1 MAGKYDGLAKVIIQN
16 VGGKRN
22 ILYLEH
28 CFTRLRFRLKDEG
41 AANAEMLRNTEGVVN
56 VIISGG
62 QFQIVIGTH
71 VPDVYEAVLKA
82 AHLNQGQP
90 ESGQGEKSGL
100 VDVISGVFMPAIGLL
115 CACGIV
121 KGLLVMLTTLGLMTA
136 DRGTY
141 QILYA
146 VGDCIFYFFPVILG
160 YTAAKKFKC
169 NEVIGI
175 AIGCTMIYP
184 AIISVMAGE
193 PVSTLFAGS
202 IFESKIYMNFLG
214 IPVILNN
221 YSSTVIP
228 VILAVWFGSKVERKM
243 KEWSPAVV
251 KSFLVPLVTLVVT
264 VPITFLVIGPVA
276 TWLSNIIGM
285 ITEALFNLSPIVF
298 GLFVGAFWQVFV
310 IFGVHQGM
318 IPIVLN
324 NMATMGYDVIF
335 AATCAGCF
343 TQVAVLAAIVI
354 RTKNKNLRSTSISA
368 LFSGIFGITEPAIY
382 GVTLPL
388 KTPFIISCAAS
399 GIAGAIAVAGGTR
412 YFNMGGQG
420 IFCFTCY
427 INPDGSSTSLVF
439 SLIAVGIA
447 MVISFAAMMI
457 LFKDKEENQTKE
469 IKAEE
474 TGMEEAESMKAEESV
489 KADVTQSGEE
499 IESPL
504 TGRLVALCDVE
515 DEAFSQG
522 VLGKGIAVEPEEGC
536 VYAPADGTVSAIFPT
551 GHAIGMVTD
560 QGAELLIH
568 IGMDTVKL
576 NGEGFRVMAANGDH
590 VKKGQK
596 LVEFDLEFIKKSG
609 YSPITPVIVANTAA
623 YRDIIPVDAK
633 HRKAGEPLLILAGK
647 EQGQHD

>member
-1 MAGKYDGLAKVIIQN
+1 M
-16 VGGKRN
+16 
-22 ILYLEH
+22 
-28 CFTRLRFRLKDEG
+28 
-41 AANAEMLRNTEGVVN
+41 
-56 VIISGG
+56 
-62 QFQIVIGTH
+62 
-71 VPDVYEAVLKA
+71 
-82 AHLNQGQP
+82 
-90 ESGQGEKSGL
+90 
-100 VDVISGVFMPAIGLL
+100 
-115 CACGIV
+115 
-121 KGLLVMLTTLGLMTA
+121 
-136 DRGTY
+136 
-141 QILYA
+141 
-146 VGDCIFYFFPVILG
+146 
-160 YTAAKKFKC
+160 
-169 NEVIGI
+169 
-175 AIGCTMIYP
+175 
-184 AIISVMAGE
+184 
-193 PVSTLFAGS
+193 
-202 IFESKIYMNFLG
+202 
-214 IPVILNN
+214 
-221 YSSTVIP
+221 
-228 VILAVWFGSKVERKM
+228 
-243 KEWSPAVV
+243 
-251 KSFLVPLVTLVVT
+251 
-264 VPITFLVIGPVA
+264 
-276 TWLSNIIGM
+276 
-285 ITEALFNLSPIVF
+285 
-298 GLFVGAFWQVFV
+298 
-310 IFGVHQGM
+310 
-318 IPIVLN
+318 LN

-522 VLGKGIAVEPEEGC
+522 ILGKGIAAVSYTHLDVYKRQGC
-536 VYAPADGTVSAIFPT
+536 RIRRLEWK
-551 GHAIGMVTD
+551 
-560 QGAELLIH
+560 GA
-568 IGMDTVKL
+568 V
-576 NGEGFRVMAANGDH
+576 
-590 VKKGQK
+590 
-596 LVEFDLEFIKKSG
+596 
-609 YSPITPVIVANTAA
+609 
-623 YRDIIPVDAK
+623 
-633 HRKAGEPLLILAGK
+633 
-647 EQGQHD
+647 